1 MRAYVESYGCT
12 LNQGEACEVEERLLS
27 LGHHMVSDPAEADVA
42 VLVACVVIEATERRM
57 LKRLREL
64 SSYGSKVVVTGCLA
78 KAGTDEARRISPGAE
93 YIAPGNLDAFEILL
107 GRAAPAAEFE
117 GATKETGVA
126 IVPIATGCRGTCR
139 YCITRLARGDLSSRA
154 PESVIDRV
162 AKASAS
168 GPVECRITA
177 QDTAAYGADIGSD
190 LVGLIA
196 GICRLENDFRLR
208 LGMMNP
214 DSVMP
219 ILERLP
225 ELYADPRVFKF
236 LHLPVQSASDRLLDE
251 MGRRYTL
258 AEFERV
264 VSVFRAAYPESSLST
279 DMIVGYPGESDEDH
293 GANLELIR
301 RVRPDIV
308 NVTRY
313 SPRPGTE
320 AFELGRGVVGWKAK
334 DRSRALTEARFEV
347 SLARNERLV
356 GVERRALATER
367 GKNDSTILRTDD
379 YRQIVVRGA
388 LPLRRFYQVAVDG
401 ATPTYLL
408 GSLPAGNR

>member
-1 MRAYVESYGCT
+1 MRAYIESYGCT
-12 LNQGEACEVEERLLS
+12 LNQGEADEVKEKLLS
-27 LGHHMVSDPAEADVA
+27 LGWTTVSDPAEADVS

-64 SSYGSKVVVTGCLA
+64 SSSTNRVVVTGCMA
-78 KAGTDEARRISPGAE
+78 TARTDEARRVSPDADFV
-93 YIAPGNLDAFEILL
+93 APGDLDAFERLL
-107 GRAAPAAEFE
+107 GRVAPAVESGDLAE
-117 GATKETGVA
+117 ETGVV

-139 YCITRLARGDLSSRA
+139 YCITRLARGALRSRP

-162 AKASAS
+162 ANASAS
-168 GPVECRITA
+168 GPVECRMTA
-177 QDTAAYGADIGSD
+177 QDTAAYGLDTGTD
-190 LVGLIA
+190 LVELVR
-196 GICRLENDFRLR
+196 GISSLKNDFRLR

-225 ELYADPRVFKF
+225 DLYSDPRVFRF
-236 LHLPVQSASDRLLDE
+236 LHLPVQSASDRMLRD

-258 AEFERV
+258 PDFERV
-264 VSVFRAAYPESSLST
+264 VSAFRSVAPESSLST
-279 DMIVGYPGESDEDH
+279 DIIVGYPGESEEDH
-293 GANLELIR
+293 DANLELIR
-301 RVRPDIV
+301 RIRPDIV

-320 AFELGRGVVGWKAK
+320 AFGLGRGVVGWKAK

-347 SLARNERLV
+347 SLARNESLI

-379 YRQIVVRGA
+379 YRQVVVRGV
-388 LPLRRFYQVAVDG
+388 LPLRRFYRVTIDD
-401 ATPTYLL
+401 ATPTYLI

>member
-1 MRAYVESYGCT
+1 MRAYIESYGCT
-12 LNQGEACEVEERLLS
+12 LNQGEADEVREKLLS
-27 LGHHMVSDPAEADVA
+27 LGWTTVPDPAEADVS

-64 SSYGSKVVVTGCLA
+64 SSSTNRVVVTGCMA
-78 KAGTDEARRISPGAE
+78 TTRTDEARRISPDADF
-93 YIAPGNLDAFEILL
+93 IAPGDLAAFEALL
-107 GRAAPAAEFE
+107 GRAAPPVEPGGRSE
-117 GATKETGVA
+117 ETGVS

-139 YCITRLARGDLSSRA
+139 YCITRLARGALRSRA
-154 PESVIDRV
+154 PESVIARV
-162 AKASAS
+162 AEVSAP
-168 GPVECRITA
+168 GPLEIRITA
-177 QDTAAYGADIGSD
+177 QDTAAYGLDLGTD
-190 LVGLIA
+190 LVELVG
-196 GICRLENDFRLR
+196 GMCGLENDFRLR

-214 DSVMP
+214 NSVLP

-225 ELYADPRVFKF
+225 ELYADARVFKF
-236 LHLPVQSASDRLLDE
+236 LHLPVQSASDRLLSD
-251 MGRRYTL
+251 MGRGYTL
-258 AEFERV
+258 ADFERV
-264 VSVFRAAYPESSLST
+264 VSVFRTVAPESTLST
-279 DMIVGYPGESDEDH
+279 DIIVGYPGESEEDH
-293 GANLELIR
+293 DANLEMIR

-379 YRQIVVRGA
+379 YRQVVVREV
-388 LPLRRFYQVAVDG
+388 LPLRRFYQVVVDD
-401 ATPTYLL
+401 ATPTYLI